1 MQVEAMQCSCHNA
14 ACLACVLLI
23 TGCHVTDFQGI
34 APEIK
39 KKKRAKTKVPVRI
52 VVVELAKRKNS
63 YTISD
68 K

>member
-14 ACLACVLLI
+14 ACLARVLLI

-39 KKKRAKTKVPVRI
+39 KKKRKKK
-52 VVVELAKRKNS
+52 EGGC
-63 YTISD
+63 
-68 K
+68 